1 MKIRYR
7 IKEAL
12 QFLTFAFYPKITLIA
27 CAVFSV
33 IVVAILGIVMMLI
46 PKDADSYN
54 MVFAL
59 TTGAAAHRKIYATR
73 YKTIKNSYTKFNAS

>member
-33 IVVAILGIVMMLI
+33 IVVAILGIVMMLM
-46 PKDADSYN
+46 PKDDDSYN

-59 TTGAAAHRKIYATR
+59 TTGAAASFFCYICCG
-73 YKTIKNSYTKFNAS
+73 ISQQL

>member
-33 IVVAILGIVMMLI
+33 IVVGCYTWNRDDV
-46 PKDADSYN
+46 DA
-54 MVFAL
+54 
-59 TTGAAAHRKIYATR
+59 
-73 YKTIKNSYTKFNAS
+73 

>member
-54 MVFAL
+54 NMVFAL
-59 TTGAAAHRKIYATR
+59 TTGAAASFLLHLLW
-73 YKTIKNSYTKFNAS
+73 S